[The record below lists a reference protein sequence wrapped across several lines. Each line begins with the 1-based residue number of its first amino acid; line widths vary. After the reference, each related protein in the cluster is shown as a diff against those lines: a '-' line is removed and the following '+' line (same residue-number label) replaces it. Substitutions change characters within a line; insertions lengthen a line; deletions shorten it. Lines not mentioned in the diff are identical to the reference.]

1 MAEAYKHGT
10 YQKEDTTN
18 LITPIV
24 LPYGCFIVGTA
35 PMNQVSEENR
45 TVNVVQ
51 RIATP
56 AQAVT
61 YFGGTYDL
69 DFSISQAIDVFFNLY
84 GIAPIYAVNI
94 VDITKH
100 KTAETEAAVEVNN
113 GEFTIKNHKVIID
126 SLVVKDN
133 TTSLEI
139 TDYITAWTEEG
150 LVVYLTGAVTKV
162 DLTYDVIDLS
172 KITKD
177 DAIGGYD
184 LNTMQRKG
192 LELLDDVFMKFQELP
207 AFVDIPEFS
216 GNSEVAAIMET
227 KAKNINGGMF
237 EAIPLINAPLNK
249 KYDEIPVWKNDNNI
263 TDEDMAVLYGGI
275 KLAGKVY
282 HHSIH
287 YAALSL
293 LTDNDNGGVPSIT
306 PSNKA
311 YKMDALV
318 WDNGTEFVEIRLDR
332 EQEANFLNRNGV
344 ITAINFLGWRCWGS
358 ETAKNPQATDPKDK
372 FLYTRRMFK
381 WIGNELVITY
391 FNTVD
396 SKFDYKLSETVMTS
410 INIRLLGLIGS
421 GNLLGGEV
429 LISPEDNT
437 ILSLES
443 GDVYFRIKLGIVPH
457 MKSATFI
464 KQIDINY
471 LSSFLNSL
479 TG

>member
-1 MAEAYKHGT
+1 MAYNHGT
-10 YQKEDTTN
+10 YQSEDSTN
-18 LITPIV
+18 LISPIV
-24 LPYGCFIVGTA
+24 TDYGSFIIGTA

-56 AQAVT
+56 AQAAT
-61 YFGGTYDL
+61 YFGGTYDF
-69 DFSISQAIDVFFNLY
+69 DFSISQAIHIFFNLY
-84 GIAPIYAVNI
+84 GVAPIYAVNI
-94 VDITKH
+94 LDIKKH
-100 KTAETEAAVEVNN
+100 KTAKTESEIEVNN
-113 GEFTIKNHKVIID
+113 GEFTIKNHKVIVE
-126 SLVVKDN
+126 SLVVKDSS
-133 TTSLEI
+133 TSLEI
-139 TDYITAWTEEG
+139 TDCITSWTEDG
-150 LVVYLTGAVTKV
+150 LLVLLSDGITKV
-162 DLTYDVIDLS
+162 DITYDVVDLS

-184 LNTMQRKG
+184 LNTMERKG

-207 AFVDIPEFS
+207 AFVDIPEYS
-216 GNSEVAAIMET
+216 GDSEVAAIMET

-318 WDNGTEFVEIRLDR
+318 WDNGTELVEIRLDR